1 MEAVEIIRMLTTVS
15 TPPNLARSV
24 GVHPQWPLSIG
35 KVVSS
40 AVVPIVGFVGQDFF
54 RPLPELFIFFQ
65 PMPAEMHKT
74 DELIQGSHFRTV
86 GRHRQNPCSD
96 CSCAQANGRRKD
108 ATAPED

>member
-1 MEAVEIIRMLTTVS
+1 MTNS
-15 TPPNLARSV
+15 N
-24 GVHPQWPLSIG
+24 W

-96 CSCAQANGRRKD
+96 CSFAQANGRRKD